1 MQKESVW
8 SRVGA
13 WLRGD
18 PDDSLAG
25 ERHTTSAPSTSIA
38 TPFTGERN
46 NGPDDSASVRAAP
59 VGSPRSSEA
68 GQPEP
73 RASRAART
81 GPTRDGLEELVSSI
95 KEHLESQ
102 VKSSDVLVDALD
114 RLAEG
119 IEGLPAAA
127 KDEQQ
132 VLDRIGADLSS
143 GLGAL
148 KRLESALAQVP
159 KLADAQR
166 ETMVAV
172 NSELSRLRETD
183 EKIASALNGVQQI
196 MVELRD
202 GIGRSAGVMRDFRTE
217 MAERHDHLAAVIEQ
231 QVQRF
236 LKLAVVAVALGGL
249 AVVLGLISLLR

>member
-1 MQKESVW
+1 VQKESVW
-8 SRVGA
+8 SRVNA

-18 PDDSLAG
+18 PVDSLAG
-25 ERHTTSAPSTSIA
+25 ERHRTSSPSTSIA
-38 TPFTGERN
+38 TPFAGERN

-59 VGSPRSSEA
+59 MGSTRLSEE
-68 GQPEP
+68 GHLEP
-73 RASRAART
+73 RASRVAKS
-81 GPTRDGLEELVSSI
+81 GSTRDGLEELVSSI

-132 VLDRIGADLSS
+132 VLDRIGTDLSS

-148 KRLESALAQVP
+148 KRLESALAHLP

-166 ETMVAV
+166 ETIVAM
-172 NSELSRLRETD
+172 NGELSRLRETD
-183 EKIASALNGVQQI
+183 EKIATALNGVQQI

-217 MAERHDHLAAVIEQ
+217 MAERHEHLAAAIEQ

-249 AVVLGLISLLR
+249 AVVLGLIGLLR